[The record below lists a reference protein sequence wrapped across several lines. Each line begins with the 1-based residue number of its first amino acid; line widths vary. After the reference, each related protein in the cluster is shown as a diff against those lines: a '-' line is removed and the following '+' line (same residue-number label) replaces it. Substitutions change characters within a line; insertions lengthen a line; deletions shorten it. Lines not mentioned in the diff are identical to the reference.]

1 MALVRNEFGIKG
13 RVGNVVFCK
22 LNGKSYMRSV
32 PDRIDPNTPKQ
43 QEVRSRFRVAVRF
56 YQKIKE
62 TPLKGILDLSAD
74 KICSSGYA
82 LFMKKNLK
90 AFRANGKIGDFS
102 QLHFSAGKRQQAYNL
117 QGRMDEQGIVTLD
130 WENDEEAY
138 NFEATDRLNVV
149 VLYSNR
155 SFSPKLL
162 EGLEVLR
169 VAEKVTFP
177 LERGKGVRI
186 YLYCFFVSPDGK
198 RFSNSQCIKL

>member
-1 MALVRNEFGIKG
+1 MALVLNEFGIRG

-22 LNGKSYMRSV
+22 LNGKSYMRSL

-56 YQKIKE
+56 YKKIKE

-102 QLHFSAGKRQQAYNL
+102 QLHFSAGL
-117 QGRMDEQGIVTLD
+117 P
-130 WENDEEAY
+130 
-138 NFEATDRLNVV
+138 
-149 VLYSNR
+149 SNR

-162 EGLEVLR
+162 EGVEVLR
-169 VAEKVTFP
+169 VAEKAIFP

-186 YLYCFFVSPDGK
+186 HLYCFFESPDGK
-198 RFSNSQCIKL
+198 RFSNSQYIKL

>member
-1 MALVRNEFGIKG
+1 MIFRSCIFLP
-13 RVGNVVFCK
+13 GND
-22 LNGKSYMRSV
+22 NR
-32 PDRIDPNTPKQ
+32 
-43 QEVRSRFRVAVRF
+43 
-56 YQKIKE
+56 
-62 TPLKGILDLSAD
+62 
-74 KICSSGYA
+74 
-82 LFMKKNLK
+82 
-90 AFRANGKIGDFS
+90 
-102 QLHFSAGKRQQAYNL
+102 YNL
-117 QGRMDEQGIVTLD
+117 QGRMDEQGMVTLD

-177 LERGKGVRI
+177 LECGKGVRI

>member
-32 PDRIDPNTPKQ
+32 PDRIDPNTPQQ

-117 QGRMDEQGIVTLD
+117 QGRMDEQGMVTLD

-169 VAEKVTFP
+169 GAGKAIFP

-186 YLYCFFVSPDGK
+186 YLYCFFVSSDGK

>member
-1 MALVRNEFGIKG
+1 MALVLNEFGIRG

-22 LNGKSYMRSV
+22 LNGKSYMRSL

-56 YQKIKE
+56 YKKIKE
-62 TPLKGILDLSAD
+62 TSLKGILDLSAD

-102 QLHFSAGKRQQAYNL
+102 QLHFSAEKRQQAYNL
-117 QGRMDEQGIVTLD
+117 QGRMDDQGMVTLD

-138 NFEATDRLNVV
+138 NFEAADRLNVI
-149 VLYSNR
+149 VLPSNR

-162 EGLEVLR
+162 EGVEVLR
-169 VAEKVTFP
+169 VAEKAIFP
-177 LERGKGVRI
+177 LERGKG
-186 YLYCFFVSPDGK
+186 
-198 RFSNSQCIKL
+198 

>member
-1 MALVRNEFGIKG
+1 MALVHNEFGIRG

-22 LNGKSYMRSV
+22 LNGKSYMRSL

-43 QEVRSRFRVAVRF
+43 QEVRSRFRVVVRF
-56 YQKIKE
+56 YKKIKE
-62 TPLKGILDLSAD
+62 TPLKGILALSAD

-117 QGRMDEQGIVTLD
+117 QGRMDDQGMVTLD

-138 NFEATDRLNVV
+138 NFEAADRLKVI
-149 VLYSNR
+149 VLPSNR

-162 EGLEVLR
+162 EGLEA
-169 VAEKVTFP
+169 AEKATFP
-177 LERGKGVRI
+177 LERGKEVKI
-186 YLYCFFVSPDGK
+186 HLYCFFESPDGK
-198 RFSNSQCIKL
+198 RFSNSQYIKL

>member
-1 MALVRNEFGIKG
+1 
-13 RVGNVVFCK
+13 
-22 LNGKSYMRSV
+22 MRSV

-56 YQKIKE
+56 YKKIKE

-117 QGRMDEQGIVTLD
+117 QGRMDDQGIVTLD

-138 NFEATDRLNVV
+138 NFEATDRLNVI
-149 VLYSNR
+149 VLPSNR

-169 VAEKVTFP
+169 VAEKATFP
-177 LERGKGVRI
+177 LERGKGMKI
-186 YLYCFFVSPDGK
+186 HLYCFFESPDGK
-198 RFSNSQCIKL
+198 RFSNSQYIKL

>member
-1 MALVRNEFGIKG
+1 MALVLNEFGIRG

-22 LNGKSYMRSV
+22 LNGKSYMRSL

-56 YQKIKE
+56 YKKIKE

-117 QGRMDEQGIVTLD
+117 QGRMDDQGMVTLD

-138 NFEATDRLNVV
+138 NFEAADRLNVI
-149 VLYSNR
+149 VLPSNR

-169 VAEKVTFP
+169 AAEKATFS
-177 LERGKGVRI
+177 LERGKGVKI
-186 YLYCFFVSPDGK
+186 HLYCFFESPDGK
-198 RFSNSQCIKL
+198 RFSNSQYIKL

>member
-1 MALVRNEFGIKG
+1 M
-13 RVGNVVFCK
+13 
-22 LNGKSYMRSV
+22 
-32 PDRIDPNTPKQ
+32 
-43 QEVRSRFRVAVRF
+43 AVRF
-56 YQKIKE
+56 YKKIKE

-117 QGRMDEQGIVTLD
+117 QGRMDDQGIVTLD

-138 NFEATDRLNVV
+138 NFEATDRLNVI
-149 VLYSNR
+149 VLPSNR

-198 RFSNSQCIKL
+198 RFSNSQYIKL

>member
-32 PDRIDPNTPKQ
+32 PDRIDPNTPQQ

-82 LFMKKNLK
+82 LFMKKNLTELV
-90 AFRANGKIGDFS
+90 FILDRSGS
-102 QLHFSAGKRQQAYNL
+102 M
-117 QGRMDEQGIVTLD
+117 QGR
-130 WENDEEAY
+130 
-138 NFEATDRLNVV
+138 
-149 VLYSNR
+149 
-155 SFSPKLL
+155 
-162 EGLEVLR
+162 EG
-169 VAEKVTFP
+169 AP
-177 LERGKGVRI
+177 IGG
-186 YLYCFFVSPDGK
+186 
-198 RFSNSQCIKL
+198 

>member
-22 LNGKSYMRSV
+22 LNEKSYMRSV

-117 QGRMDEQGIVTLD
+117 QGRMDEQGMVTLD
-130 WENDEEAY
+130 WEND
-138 NFEATDRLNVV
+138 
-149 VLYSNR
+149 
-155 SFSPKLL
+155 

-177 LERGKGVRI
+177 LECGKGVRI